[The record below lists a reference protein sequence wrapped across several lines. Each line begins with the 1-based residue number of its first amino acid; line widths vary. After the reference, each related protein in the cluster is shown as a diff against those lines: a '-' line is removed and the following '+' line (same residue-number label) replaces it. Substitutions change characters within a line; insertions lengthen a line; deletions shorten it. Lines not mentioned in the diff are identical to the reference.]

1 MRICEVLSANK
12 SYALI
17 VASPNLPRY
26 NQVMGKPVSLKENLH
41 EFDTLAAIIAK
52 LRAPDGCPWDKEQT
66 HKSLR
71 ENLLS
76 ETYEVL
82 IALDDGNKEKLCEE
96 LGDLLLQ
103 IVLHAQIAKDNN
115 EFKIDDVIKNIN
127 KKLIHRH
134 PHIFGNRKVKDS
146 TEVMHNWEEL
156 KKEEREEGISML
168 EGVPPAMPAL
178 AYAREISRRAVR
190 VGFEWENIEGV
201 LDKLAEEIKEIKE
214 TTSRNEKEQEF
225 GDLLFTLVNVARWE
239 GIDAEAAL
247 RTANR
252 KFYKRFAHMEELCRK
267 RGIDFAKLSFKE
279 KDDLWEEA
287 KKGVA

>member
-1 MRICEVLSANK
+1 
-12 SYALI
+12 
-17 VASPNLPRY
+17 
-26 NQVMGKPVSLKENLH
+26 MGKPLSSKENLH
-41 EFDTLAAIIAK
+41 KFDTLVAIIAK

-82 IALDDGNKEKLCEE
+82 TALDDGDKEKLCEE

-103 IVLHAQIAKDNN
+103 IVLHAQIAKDNG
-115 EFKIDDVIKNIN
+115 EFKIDDVLKSIN
-127 KKLIHRH
+127 SKIIRRH

-146 TEVMHNWEEL
+146 AEVMQNWEEL
-156 KKEEREEGISML
+156 KKEEREEGVSML
-168 EGVPPAMPAL
+168 EGVPSAMPAL

-214 TTSRNEKEQEF
+214 TASREEKEQEF

-252 KFYKRFAHMEELCRK
+252 KFYKRFARMEELCRK
-267 RGIDFAKLSFKE
+267 RGIDFAKLSFEE

-287 KKGVA
+287 KKGVT

>member
-1 MRICEVLSANK
+1 
-12 SYALI
+12 
-17 VASPNLPRY
+17 
-26 NQVMGKPVSLKENLH
+26 MGKPVSSKENMH
-41 EFDTLAAIIAK
+41 KFDTLVAIIAK

-82 IALDDGNKEKLCEE
+82 TALDDGDKEKLCEE

-103 IVLHAQIAKDNN
+103 IALHAQIAKDND

-127 KKLIHRH
+127 EKLIHRH

-146 TEVMHNWEEL
+146 AEVMHNWEEL
-156 KKEEREEGISML
+156 KKEEREEGVSML

-201 LDKLAEEIKEIKE
+201 LDKLAEEVKEIKE
-214 TTSRNEKEQEF
+214 TTSRDEKEQEF